1 MEGNTMNPDPVDHF
15 VNDVFIAF
23 EDMAIPVIRFSGD
36 DKNLM
41 AESNPFLA
49 KGGDGEILG
58 VIVLTNDEDFHS
70 DGP

>member
-49 KGGDGEILG
+49 K
-58 VIVLTNDEDFHS
+58 
-70 DGP
+70 

>member
-1 MEGNTMNPDPVDHF
+1 MKPKRKVIPNDREFRIFSRMEGNTMNPDPVAHF

-49 KGGDGEILG
+49 K
-58 VIVLTNDEDFHS
+58 
-70 DGP
+70 